1 MRKFVLQI
9 RDLDLIEN
17 ELKSNPAG
25 VFALGIEN
33 EKVAQIATTFLYL
46 DKNIYIFFNEEDEFY
61 NSIQFDVGVT
71 FTILRYGNANK
82 PKSVDFDPSYNLFSI
97 SVKGI
102 VKKVEEAKLIEDLR
116 KNYINK
122 YQKNIEGKIDYSILS
137 KVILIDTEEIQAV
150 EETGG

>member
-9 RDLDLIEN
+9 RDLDLIES

-25 VFALGIEN
+25 VFAVELEN

-46 DKNIYIFFNEEDEFY
+46 DKNIYIFFNKEDEFY
-61 NSIQFDVGVT
+61 NGIQFDVEVT
-71 FTILRYGNANK
+71 FTILRYGNAEK
-82 PKSVDFDPSYNLFSI
+82 QKSVDFDPAYNLFSI

-102 VKKVEEAKLIEDLR
+102 VKKVEEIKLIDDLR

-122 YQKNIEGKIDYSILS
+122 YQKSSDSKIDYSILS
-137 KVILIDTEEIQAV
+137 KVIMIDTEEIQAV

>member
-1 MRKFVLQI
+1 MRKFVLQV
-9 RDLDLIEN
+9 RDLDLIEE

-25 VFALGIEN
+25 VFALGLEN
-33 EKVAQIATTFLYL
+33 EKVVQVATTFLYL

-61 NSIQFDVGVT
+61 DSIQFDAGVT
-71 FTILRYGNANK
+71 FTILRYGNTDK
-82 PKSVDFDPSYNLFSI
+82 SKSVDFDPTYNLFSI
-97 SVKGI
+97 SIKGI
-102 VKKVEEAKLIEDLR
+102 VKKVEEIKLIEDLR

-122 YQKNIEGKIDYSILS
+122 YQKSNEGKIDYSILA

>member
-1 MRKFVLQI
+1 MRKFVLQV
-9 RDLDLIEN
+9 RDLDLIED

-25 VFALGIEN
+25 VFALGLED
-33 EKVAQIATTFLYL
+33 EKVAQVATTFLYL

-61 NSIQFDVGVT
+61 DSIQFDAGVT
-71 FTILRYGNANK
+71 FTILRYGNTNK
-82 PKSVDFDPSYNLFSI
+82 SKNVDFDPTYNLFSI
-97 SVKGI
+97 SIKGI
-102 VKKVEEAKLIEDLR
+102 VKKVEELKLIEDLR

-122 YQKNIEGKIDYSILS
+122 YQKSNEGKIDYSILS